1 MQNKVIKCNSGQ
13 VSEFP
18 SCTKGKVMTNGEF
31 KIELEKRTVD
41 FSVSVLRLLRRI
53 PLGIESRNIKDQLAR
68 SATAVSSNYREA
80 NRAESRNDFVHK
92 IAVVAKEASESEYW
106 LLLLKELHPDVSE
119 IAPIL
124 VEAGE
129 LVRIFDKIRLT
140 MRNQSK

>member
-1 MQNKVIKCNSGQ
+1 
-13 VSEFP
+13 
-18 SCTKGKVMTNGEF
+18 MTNGEF

>member
-1 MQNKVIKCNSGQ
+1 MLR
-13 VSEFP
+13 
-18 SCTKGKVMTNGEF
+18 GKAMTNGEF

-41 FSVSVLRLLRRI
+41 FSVAVLRLLRKI

-68 SATAVSSNYREA
+68 SATAIGSNYREA
-80 NRAESRNDFVHK
+80 NRAESRNDFAHK
-92 IAVVAKEASESEYW
+92 IAIVAKEASESEYW
-106 LLLLKELHPDVSE
+106 LLLLKELYSDVSD
-119 IAPIL
+119 IVPVL